1 MTDQENRLRKF
12 KNVGK
17 DLEERRC
24 GRQENQIELR
34 KNKKDEQLMKRRNI
48 EPTLDINE
56 PLSPVQLNNN
66 ADEKNSNAGALI
78 SEPIMSLDEIQAHID
93 NVSDPVR
100 VLSAV
105 RSTRR
110 LLSRERNPPIGKIID
125 ANLIPSLV
133 KYLMVDDN
141 PLLQFEAAWAITNI
155 ASGTTEQTKA
165 VVKSGAVEA
174 FVHLLE
180 SDHMNVVEQAVW
192 ALGNIAGD
200 GAPQRDRVTEAGAV
214 PILIKLSTTVSNLP
228 MLRNI
233 TWTISNLCRNK
244 NPQPKVEVIQQLL
257 PTLKLLLANDDRDIM
272 TDACWA
278 LSYITDS
285 SDDRIQL
292 PLDHGILPRLV
303 HLLHSNDP
311 RITTP
316 ALRTVGNIVTGNDQQ
331 TQMVIDEGGLNAFGV
346 LLNHQK
352 NNIVKEAA
360 WALSNITAGN
370 TSQIQAFLDAGLLTP
385 VIEVLKGRDFKS
397 QKEAAWVITN
407 LSTGGEV
414 QQILQPVQANVMEPY
429 GQLLDC
435 QDVKIVQ
442 MVLEGLR
449 NFLMA
454 AKQINQVEIMADVI
468 EESHTLEKIE
478 QLQHHTNEEI
488 YKQAYAILE
497 EFFSEDQDSAGL
509 TDGTAAHPISAQVP
523 AEPELTSQGALTLS
537 TGGNQETAEH
547 EQFSF

>member
-17 DLEERRC
+17 DLEERRSN
-24 GRQENQIELR
+24 RQENQIELR
-34 KNKKDEQLMKRRNI
+34 KNKKEEQMMKRRNI
-48 EPTLDINE
+48 ESVDVNE
-56 PLSPVQLNNN
+56 PLSPVQVNNSDGSVIQN
-66 ADEKNSNAGALI
+66 AATN
-78 SEPIMSLDEIQAHID
+78 EPIMTLDDIKTHIEG
-93 NVSDPVR
+93 SDPMK

-133 KYLMVDDN
+133 RYLTADDN

-165 VVKSGAVEA
+165 VVKSGAVES
-174 FVHLLE
+174 FVHLLQSE
-180 SDHMNVVEQAVW
+180 HMNVVEQAVW

-214 PILIKLSTTVSNLP
+214 PILIKLSTSITNLP

-244 NPQPKVEVIQQLL
+244 NPQPKIEVIQELL

-278 LSYITDS
+278 LSYVTDS
-285 SDDRIQL
+285 TDERIQL
-292 PLDHGILPRLV
+292 PLDIGILPRLI
-303 HLLHSNDP
+303 HLLHSSDP

-316 ALRTVGNIVTGNDQQ
+316 ALRTVGNIVTGNDMQ
-331 TQMVIDEGGLNAFGV
+331 TQCVIEEGGLNAFGQ
-346 LLNHQK
+346 LLKHQK

-370 TSQIQAFLDAGLLTP
+370 TSQIQAFLDAGLLGP
-385 VIEVLKGRDFKS
+385 VIEVLRSGDFKS

-407 LSTGGEV
+407 LSTGGEI
-414 QQILQPVQANVMEPY
+414 QQILQPIQAGIMEPY
-429 GQLLDC
+429 GLLLDC
-435 QDVKIVQ
+435 QDGKIVQ

-449 NFLMA
+449 NFLLA
-454 AKQINQVEIMADVI
+454 AKQINQV
-468 EESHTLEKIE
+468 
-478 QLQHHTNEEI
+478 
-488 YKQAYAILE
+488 Y
-497 EFFSEDQDSAGL
+497 
-509 TDGTAAHPISAQVP
+509 
-523 AEPELTSQGALTLS
+523 
-537 TGGNQETAEH
+537 
-547 EQFSF
+547 